1 MRLGMFASRPA
12 GPGHLGLWLEDG
24 VLDLTALGRK
34 RDCAGLD
41 LTSLEKLLAGH
52 PEALPRLAGITADL
66 LESST
71 REELASE
78 GLLLPFSEIN
88 TLAPLSNPN
97 KIVCVGLNYRDHCAE
112 HGAEPPP
119 HPILFAKFSTAL
131 TGPGCPIVKPAATHQ
146 LDYETE
152 LAVVIARRGKN
163 IPRAEAM
170 NYVAGYTI
178 FNDVSAR
185 DIQFGDR
192 QWLRGKT
199 YDTFA
204 PIGPHLVTA
213 DEVPDPQN
221 LRLRCWVNGELRQD
235 GNTASMI
242 FDVPSLIAFISEVVT
257 LLPGDLIATGTPA
270 GVGVF
275 RQPPVFLQPGD
286 RIRMEIEKLGVLEN
300 YVTA

>member
-1 MRLGMFASRPA
+1 
-12 GPGHLGLWLEDG
+12 
-24 VLDLTALGRK
+24 
-34 RDCAGLD
+34 
-41 LTSLEKLLAGH
+41 
-52 PEALPRLAGITADL
+52 
-66 LESST
+66 
-71 REELASE
+71 
-78 GLLLPFSEIN
+78 
-88 TLAPLSNPN
+88 
-97 KIVCVGLNYRDHCAE
+97 
-112 HGAEPPP
+112 
-119 HPILFAKFSTAL
+119 AKFSTAL

-163 IPRAEAM
+163 IPQAEAM

-213 DEVPDPQN
+213 DGVPDPQN

-286 RIRMEIEKLGVLEN
+286 TIRMEIEKLGVLEN